1 MGRKPGTPIKNLHI
15 LNNMKIAIIGTGNLG
30 LSIAKGLL
38 VNNTITTLYLTKR
51 NPEVLMDWNKSKQVT
66 VTKDNREAVSNSDIL
81 IFAVQPSQME
91 GILNEVKD
99 LFNENHVIISTITG
113 FKISRIEAIIGTEV
127 PVIRSMPNTA
137 ISVGKSMTCLCSNE
151 VGKKRIDIATAIFN
165 AVGTSI
171 KIEEEHMQAA
181 TVICASGIAF
191 WMRLIRATTQ
201 GGVQLGFDAEEAM
214 KMSMQTALGAASLL
228 IETDTHPE
236 QEIDK
241 VTTPRGCTITGLNE
255 MEHQGLSSSLI
266 KGLVASFNKINEI
279 SKQ

>member
-1 MGRKPGTPIKNLHI
+1 
-15 LNNMKIAIIGTGNLG
+15 MKIAIIGTGNLG

-38 VNNTITTLYLTKR
+38 INNSITTLYLTKR
-51 NPEVLMDWNKSKQVT
+51 NPDSLKDWNKSNQVK
-66 VTKDNREAVSNSDIL
+66 VSSNNLEAVRNSDIL
-81 IFAVQPSQME
+81 IFAVQPSHME
-91 GILNEVKD
+91 NILNKVKD
-99 LFNENHVIISTITG
+99 LLGENHVVISTITG
-113 FKISRIEAIIGTEV
+113 FKIERIEAILGAKI
-127 PVIRSMPNTA
+127 PIIRSMPNTA
-137 ISVGKSMTCLCSNE
+137 ISVGKSMTCLCSNKSGE
-151 VGKKRIDIATAIFN
+151 KRIDIAMAIFN
-165 AVGTSI
+165 GLGTSI
-171 KIEEEHMQAA
+171 KIAEEHMQAA

-201 GGVQLGFDAEEAM
+201 GGVQLGFDADEAM
-214 KMSMQTALGAASLL
+214 RMSMQTALGAASLL